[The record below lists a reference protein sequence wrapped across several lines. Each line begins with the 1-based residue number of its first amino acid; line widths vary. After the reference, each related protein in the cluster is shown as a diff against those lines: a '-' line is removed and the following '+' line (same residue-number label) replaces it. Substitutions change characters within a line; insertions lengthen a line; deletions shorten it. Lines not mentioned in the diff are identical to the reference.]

1 MAGQGSDGTVV
12 VYLSTPAP
20 RAAKT
25 HGYVAKP
32 TPHRSPHVPSRDEQ
46 SAPVAQALWF
56 LLIGGLF
63 VWFLA
68 VVLGSRTKREAAE
81 RDRVR
86 QLAAQVHLLR
96 NAALT
101 PLTGLGIE
109 LQSEESVYWAQAAQW
124 TEMHSERV
132 YEGGSSGASVR
143 VARGLWIHSSGSRG
157 HSRTVLVPGSTSGTA
172 YVTNKRLIFISDA
185 TSHEIKLRSWLRIQ
199 LYDDGIEMFFDK
211 KTPIQLTTGSEEL
224 GIVLDRVLRSDFVAH
239 PETNSDVVPD
249 TALGRRGAEQVLDK
263 N

>member
-1 MAGQGSDGTVV
+1 
-12 VYLSTPAP
+12 
-20 RAAKT
+20 
-25 HGYVAKP
+25 
-32 TPHRSPHVPSRDEQ
+32 
-46 SAPVAQALWF
+46 
-56 LLIGGLF
+56 
-63 VWFLA
+63 
-68 VVLGSRTKREAAE
+68 
-81 RDRVR
+81 
-86 QLAAQVHLLR
+86 
-96 NAALT
+96 
-101 PLTGLGIE
+101 
-109 LQSEESVYWAQAAQW
+109 
-124 TEMHSERV
+124 
-132 YEGGSSGASVR
+132 
-143 VARGLWIHSSGSRG
+143 
-157 HSRTVLVPGSTSGTA
+157 LVPGSTSGTA